1 MADKLNI
8 EELISET
15 FASIPETVEQVETI
29 TDKISRKLKFSE
41 PDRDS
46 IAIAITEAVNN
57 AIYHGNK
64 LDKKKKVRFSIHAL
78 PNALQFTIGDEGNG
92 FKPDDIPNPLDPAN
106 LLKENG
112 RGIFILKSLMD
123 QVNFDFSGKGTTI
136 TLVKNYHDE
145 DD

>member
-1 MADKLNI
+1 MVDKLNSK
-8 EELISET
+8 ELISET
-15 FASIPETVEQVETI
+15 FASIPETVEKVELI
-29 TDKISRKLKFSE
+29 TDRISRKLKFSE

-64 LDKKKKVRFSIHAL
+64 LDKQKKVRFTIHEL
-78 PNALQFTIGDEGNG
+78 PNALRFTVGDEGSG
-92 FKPDDIPNPLDPAN
+92 FKPDDVPNPLDPAN

-123 QVNFDFSGKGTTI
+123 QVSYDFSGGGTTI
-136 TLVKNYHDE
+136 TLVKNYTEEVD
-145 DD
+145 

>member
-1 MADKLNI
+1 MAAELNSKQ
-8 EELISET
+8 LISEK

-29 TDKISRKLKFSE
+29 TDEISRHLKFSE

-64 LDKKKKVRFSIHAL
+64 LDEKKKVHFAIHKTAHGLRFIV
-78 PNALQFTIGDEGNG
+78 GDEGSG
-92 FKPDDIPNPLDPAN
+92 FKPDDVPNPLEPDN

-123 QVNFDFSGKGTTI
+123 EVSFDFSPRGTTI
-136 TLVKNYHDE
+136 TLVKNFNDNA
-145 DD
+145 D